1 MKKINIVKKAEEYS
15 RIIKKRQGISS
26 RYFILNK
33 EENKENI
40 PKFGITFTKHI
51 GNAVTRNKLKRRIKA
66 IIDTN
71 KNIYENNKTYII
83 IAKKTSLELTYQEL
97 EKELLYLFKKVK
109 GAKEDNN
116 EKSKKDN

>member
-15 RIIKKRQGISS
+15 RIIKKRQGISN

-33 EENKENI
+33 EDNNENI

-71 KNIYENNKTYII
+71 KNIYEQNKTYVI
-83 IAKKTSLELTYQEL
+83 IAKKTALELNYEQL
-97 EKELLYLFKKVK
+97 SKELIYLFNKVK
-109 GAKEDNN
+109 GAND
-116 EKSKKDN
+116 EKSKKNK